1 MAKKLTTPRA
11 KNQTPLPWDTIFDRI
26 ATDIDIIAQS
36 ESTDKNKKIRMMAS
50 WNTNH
55 KAVERHLPLFSY
67 ERAVIKTSRDSI
79 SQSTLDNI
87 TMEETIKLFHLVMDT
102 IKKGA

>member
-1 MAKKLTTPRA
+1 MAKKLTTPRS
-11 KNQTPLPWDTIFDRI
+11 KKQTPLPWDTIFDRI

-36 ESTDKNKKIRMMAS
+36 ESTDRNKKSRMMAS
-50 WNTNH
+50 WNINH
-55 KAVERHLPLFSY
+55 KAVERHYPLFSY
-67 ERAVIKTSRDSI
+67 ERAVVKTSRDSI